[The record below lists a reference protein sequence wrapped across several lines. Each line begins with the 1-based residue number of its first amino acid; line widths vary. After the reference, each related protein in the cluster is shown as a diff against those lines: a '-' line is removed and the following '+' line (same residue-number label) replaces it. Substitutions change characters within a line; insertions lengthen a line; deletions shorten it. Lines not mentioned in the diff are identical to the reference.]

1 MSEAGKLRAAPERV
15 HPDTSEWQWRL
26 TVQRISGAV
35 HPSCVFGRKSIPS
48 RAPLPRFTQ
57 NGCARL
63 TIPSI
68 STAAP
73 SVTDAAHTWGGFAT
87 ANGSATHSKSP
98 SRTSKR
104 TTCAATAF
112 LSAICHHDRILMRRG
127 DILTWITIVYDPVY
141 LTEPVIRSSE
151 YRLALNQQ
159 IPPYPCTVIEEV
171 DRPDGV
177 VPHHL
182 PNTNPFLNEFSK
194 KYDIPGEAALGGP
207 ETMYPELARKITAA
221 KNPGMKK

>member
-1 MSEAGKLRAAPERV
+1 MGYCQDEDNTGNPYLGEWIGIPMSEAGKLRAAAWSASIQTLPEC
-15 HPDTSEWQWRL
+15 SAAL
-26 TVQRISGAV
+26 TVQRISRAV

-73 SVTDAAHTWGGFAT
+73 IRHRMRSHLGRLRHGRMDRRHTQSHRHAPQRGLPAPQRRSCQRSG
-87 ANGSATHSKSP
+87 
-98 SRTSKR
+98 
-104 TTCAATAF
+104 
-112 LSAICHHDRILMRRG
+112 HHDRISDAPWRHPHLDHHRVRSC
-127 DILTWITIVYDPVY
+127 LSHRTRDP
-141 LTEPVIRSSE
+141 SSE

-171 DRPDGV
+171 DRPM
-177 VPHHL
+177 
-182 PNTNPFLNEFSK
+182 
-194 KYDIPGEAALGGP
+194 A
-207 ETMYPELARKITAA
+207 
-221 KNPGMKK
+221 